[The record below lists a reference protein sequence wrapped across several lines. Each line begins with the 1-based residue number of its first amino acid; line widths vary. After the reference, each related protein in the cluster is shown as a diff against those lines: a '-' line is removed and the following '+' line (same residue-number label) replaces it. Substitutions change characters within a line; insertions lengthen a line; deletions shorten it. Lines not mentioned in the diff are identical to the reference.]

1 MTSSLFRGRIV
12 ENDCFFG
19 KQTPPEEKKSKGSMG
34 KDQKEGKWPGTGI
47 DGAAADRGVDQPD
60 DSRGQRRARLLRNL
74 SGSEPQPP
82 STCSTRAQHGP
93 AAGRATHRA
102 RRSAWLQTLLGGTL
116 LWGVAVA
123 LEGHRQPL
131 DQQPRQLRSHLQ
143 DHDNRTINDHD
154 NYGAPYTCDEP
165 ARTPPPSP
173 PR

>member
-1 MTSSLFRGRIV
+1 MIV
-12 ENDCFFG
+12 FSGN
-19 KQTPPEEKKSKGSMG
+19 QPPRARQDSKGSMG

-165 ARTPPPSP
+165 ARTSPPSP